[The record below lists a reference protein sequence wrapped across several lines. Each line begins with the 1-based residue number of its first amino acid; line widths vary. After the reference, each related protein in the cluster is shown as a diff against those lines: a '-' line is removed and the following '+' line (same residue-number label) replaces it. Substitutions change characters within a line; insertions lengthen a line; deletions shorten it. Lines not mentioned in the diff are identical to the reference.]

1 MAARYVG
8 RASSC
13 ARQLC
18 STSGTPQEAA
28 REARM
33 VMMNVAPAHRLLV
46 WALLSS
52 AGDWKAGSI
61 LTH

>member
-8 RASSC
+8 RASSW

-18 STSGTPQEAA
+18 STSGTPQKAA

-33 VMMNVAPAHRLLV
+33 VMMNVAPAHRLLMWV
-46 WALLSS
+46 LLSS
-52 AGDWKAGSI
+52 AVDRKAGSI
-61 LTH
+61 STH